1 MSSPKA
7 DCEQELDGVKQDYMQ
22 LEQQYISEKE
32 DFKAKAAMQNI
43 K

>member
-7 DCEQELDGVKQDYMQ
+7 DCEQELDGVKQDY
-22 LEQQYISEKE
+22 ISEKE